1 MQTKPLYITNRELL
15 AEIHKSKKSFCY
27 FIEERYADYDAI
39 APSVDSIT
47 TEYAEN
53 ILAEKNAKKRR
64 DPKEPI
70 KTSIDELVFRVMTH
84 EHVPLC
90 DDKKRR
96 SRTAAGQGHLRT
108 NFPPFKH
115 YVLREGEIV
124 EVGRSHWRDGLS
136 NGEFSSEH
144 GKVSRRLAE
153 MWMLLVDR
161 YSRRGN
167 WRGYSY
173 SDEMRS
179 TALLQLS
186 QVGLVFDESKGDN
199 PFAFYTTTIKNCFT
213 RVLNVE
219 RKNQNIRDDILTM
232 AGARPSH
239 TRQIENELAHK
250 FADQGTAKPA
260 AAKRG
265 RKAKVVTVIP
275 SEDSS
280 D

>member
-1 MQTKPLYITNRELL
+1 MHKPQYITNKELL
-15 AEIHKSKKSFCY
+15 LEIHKSKKSYCY
-27 FIEERYADYDAI
+27 FVEKQYEDFDAI
-39 APSVDSIT
+39 PTSIDLIT
-47 TEYAEN
+47 EEYAQEV
-53 ILAEKNAKKRR
+53 LTKKNSKTRK
-64 DPKEPI
+64 DPKEVV
-70 KTSIDELVFRVMTH
+70 KTDIGQLVFRIMTH
-84 EHVPLC
+84 DHVPLC

-115 YVLREGEIV
+115 YILKDGEVV
-124 EVGRSHWRDGLS
+124 EVGRSHWKDGLS
-136 NGEFSSEH
+136 NGEFCSDH
-144 GKVSRRLAE
+144 GKISNRLAQ
-153 MWMLLVDR
+153 MFMLLVDR

-167 WRGYSY
+167 WRGYTY
-173 SDEMRS
+173 NDEMRS
-179 TALLQLS
+179 TALLQLA

-213 RVLNVE
+213 RVVNVE

-232 AGARPSH
+232 AGARPSY

-250 FADQGTAKPA
+250 FADQGTAKPMI
-260 AAKRG
+260 KRG

-275 SEDSS
+275 TDDSQ